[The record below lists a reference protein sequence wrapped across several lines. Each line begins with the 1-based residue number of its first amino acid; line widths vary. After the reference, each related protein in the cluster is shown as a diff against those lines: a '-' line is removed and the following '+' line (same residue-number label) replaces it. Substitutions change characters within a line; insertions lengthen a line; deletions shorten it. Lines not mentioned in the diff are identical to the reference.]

1 MFSSFRNGCQGGT
14 ANYAKPLAGLA
25 LALAP
30 ETECPAIFEL
40 PAVAHMR
47 CRYNSGFQFT
57 QKLHDRLFSLL
68 GGARE
73 IHLRPSAQVSAQSR
87 ILKRV

>member
-25 LALAP
+25 LALAAGTGIVAF
-30 ETECPAIFEL
+30 EIPA
-40 PAVAHMR
+40 AHLR
-47 CRYNSGFQFT
+47 YRYNPGLQLL
-57 QKLHDRLFSLL
+57 QKLHYRLFSLL
-68 GGARE
+68 GRTGE
-73 IHLRPSAQVSAQSR
+73 IYLRPSSEVPAQSR